1 MNNEDYWEAA
11 EAAQH
16 EMEEVAKAEQAESD
30 AATALAEQEAIQFAE
45 AQTEAQAEEDFFRKK
60 TARYTIT
67 EEPLTPQAINKLI
80 ARIDEEFSKENPEDD
95 GDFVK
100 PGVP

>member
-1 MNNEDYWEAA
+1 MSYDI
-11 EAAQH
+11 
-16 EMEEVAKAEQAESD
+16 V
-30 AATALAEQEAIQFAE
+30 
-45 AQTEAQAEEDFFRKK
+45 
-60 TARYTIT
+60 
-67 EEPLTPQAINKLI
+67 EEPLTPQDINKPI